1 MIIDLFCLIVA
12 AYGFWV
18 GYSRGII
25 STILNVLSILFGIM
39 AAAKFSPAMTD
50 LLTSLFSTSESSHG
64 FMLLAGVIITFV
76 LTLVVFRMVA
86 RGLEE
91 GLESVNINFINQ
103 VLGGAVMAL
112 IFVFLYSLL
121 ILFASRS
128 RLLEEDTKEQ
138 SSTFAILEKYP
149 QAAWGVGKRVW
160 PIFVEFYE
168 HSLDI
173 MDKIDDTVEKEESND
188 FFDIPD
194 DESSTGDETT
204 PADDTDSNEDSGG
217 SSLWR

>member
-149 QAAWGVGKRVW
+149 QVAWGAGKRVW

-173 MDKIDDTVEKEESND
+173 MDKIDDTVEKRESND

-194 DESSTGDETT
+194 DESSTGDET
-204 PADDTDSNEDSGG
+204 PADDTDNSDDSGG